1 VPLQNRVTPEG
12 EIIAH
17 SAYGTLMGN
26 RGGQLHDNKKR
37 LTNRRWAS
45 KAWISCVLVFEGRR
59 SSIMAPGH
67 YTQLFFLD
75 EATAL
80 AAGHRPCALCRRA
93 DFNRFMDI
101 WRDINGLAERPKVE
115 DVDDVLHGQR
125 VTRDREKVVEQTV
138 LGDLP
143 PGTMFRGPEGPLL
156 ITQGEP
162 LLWTPDCYVR
172 AISVPDRYDLVDV
185 LTPVAI
191 VRLLQAG
198 YAPALHDSALSMS
211 ATRSE

>member
-1 VPLQNRVTPEG
+1 MPLQNRVTPEG

-17 SAYGTLMGN
+17 SAYGMLMGN
-26 RGGQLHDNKKR
+26 RGGQLHDNKKK

-45 KAWISCVLVFEGRR
+45 KAWISCVLDFEGRR
-59 SSIMAPGH
+59 FGIMTPGH

-93 DFNRFMDI
+93 DFVRFMEI
-101 WRDINGLAERPKVE
+101 WRDINGLTERPKVE

-125 VTRDREKVVEQTV
+125 VTRDRDKVVEQTA
-138 LGDLP
+138 LSDLP
-143 PGTMFRGPEGPLL
+143 PGTMFRASEGPML
-156 ITQGEP
+156 ITDGEP
-162 LLWTPDCYVR
+162 LLWTPDRYVV
-172 AISVPDRYDLVDV
+172 ATAVPDRDDPVEV

-198 YAPALHDSALSMS
+198 YAPVLHESASSL
-211 ATRSE
+211 AA

>member
-1 VPLQNRVTPEG
+1 MPLQNRVTPEG

-17 SAYGTLMGN
+17 AAYGMFMGN

-45 KAWISCVLVFEGRR
+45 KAWITCALDFGARNHG
-59 SSIMAPGH
+59 IMAPGH
-67 YTQLFFLD
+67 YTELFFLD

-93 DFNRFMDI
+93 DFVRFMDL

-125 VTRDREKVVEQTV
+125 VTRDRDKVVEVTA

-143 PGTMFRGPEGPLL
+143 AGVMFRGTEGPMLV
-156 ITQGEP
+156 TAGEP
-162 LLWTPDCYVR
+162 LLWTPEGYR
-172 AISVPDRYDLVDV
+172 AAAGAGPDRYDPVEV

-191 VRLLQAG
+191 VRLLAAG
-198 YAPALHDSALSMS
+198 YVPVLHASAE
-211 ATRSE
+211 AR